1 VSLQYNVIRGQDSSI
16 WMTSQTSSKSQSII
30 WEAKKMEQNLSALPE
45 MAAHLSHNFKPRRL
59 QMPSTMINYKKIID
73 RKKRPALSNAKIL
86 TIFGKIGGT
95 R

>member
-1 VSLQYNVIRGQDSSI
+1 LDDFSI
-16 WMTSQTSSKSQSII
+16 FRTETQQQETINHMGSQ
-30 WEAKKMEQNLSALPE
+30 KMEQNLNALPE
-45 MAAHLSHNFKPRRL
+45 MGAHLSHTFKPRRL

-86 TIFGKIGGT
+86 TIFGKIGEI